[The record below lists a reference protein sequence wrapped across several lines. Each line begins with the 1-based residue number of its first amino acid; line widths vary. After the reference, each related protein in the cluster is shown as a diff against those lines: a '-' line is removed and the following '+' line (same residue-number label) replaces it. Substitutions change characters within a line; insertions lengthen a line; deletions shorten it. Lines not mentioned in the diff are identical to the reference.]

1 MRRSSAQTGVQV
13 IVAAVNGPASVT
25 IAGGQA
31 AVAQVCEALTAA
43 GMRTQGLRVSHAF
56 HSALMAPML
65 DAFTAVAETVRYA
78 APRVGVVST
87 VTGQRAAS
95 GEVASAAYWRRQVR
109 EPVQFAAG
117 MRTLAA
123 QGCTVF
129 VEVGPTPTL
138 IGLGQEC
145 LGAERG
151 TWVPTLRRE
160 PEPWTTLLAVSR
172 HAVCAAASRWTGA
185 ALDAPYARHKVGAAD
200 LSLRTPALLDRSE
213 RRLRAGRTIRRP
225 PRATRSWDDVCTR
238 R

>member
-1 MRRSSAQTGVQV
+1 MVVGVFMGRGV
-13 IVAAVNGPASVT
+13 RV
-25 IAGGQA
+25 QA
-31 AVAQVCEALTAA
+31 
-43 GMRTQGLRVSHAF
+43 LRVSHAF
-56 HSALMAPML
+56 HSPLMAPML

-87 VTGQRAAS
+87 VTGERAT
-95 GEVASAAYWRRQVR
+95 GEEVASAGYWRRQVR

-138 IGLGQEC
+138 TGLGQDC

-160 PEPWTTLLAVSR
+160 PEPWETLLGAVGTLYVR
-172 HAVCAAASRWTGA
+172 GVAVDWRGF
-185 ALDAPYARHKVGAAD
+185 DAPYARQKVAVPTYPFQRQRFWID
-200 LSLRTPALLDRSE
+200 QRTSGPGEA
-213 RRLRAGRTIRRP
+213 IRRP
-225 PRATRSWDDVCTR
+225 SRATHCSDAACTLR
-238 R
+238 